1 MNTKKVTMAVLGT
14 IVKVVIIALFLMFIY
29 KAAVGAYH
37 YGYRIFAD
45 EPFAQEP
52 GRDVTVSITA
62 GKDAKEIGRILESQ
76 GLVEDATVF
85 YLQNLLSSH
94 KGDLQPGTYTL
105 NTSMSAEEMMVIMS
119 GEEDTG
125 DEQDKQEEQD
135 EQE

>member
-1 MNTKKVTMAVLGT
+1 MNTKKVTMAILGT
-14 IVKVVIIALFLMFIY
+14 IAKVVVIAAFLFFVY
-29 KAAVGAYH
+29 KAAVGAYN

-45 EPFAQEP
+45 KPYAQAP

-62 GKDAKEIGRILESQ
+62 GKDAKEIGKILEAN

-119 GEEDTG
+119 CEEDAEG
-125 DEQDKQEEQD
+125 